1 VGPHVDVSNE
11 AGPQSETSIAINPSD
26 QSQIVA
32 ASNEI
37 FRVPMRGYFSA
48 IGGSSW
54 GGVDP
59 AAAAHHERT
68 DFGSDPSVTWDAHR
82 CPLIT
87 DLEQSGRHVA
97 IIVHRL

>member
-59 AAAAHHERT
+59 CRRRSPRTDRLWLRSLGDLGRSPLPAHH
-68 DFGSDPSVTWDAHR
+68 
-82 CPLIT
+82 
-87 DLEQSGRHVA
+87 
-97 IIVHRL
+97 